1 MVCITSASTIWRK
14 ANEKQKQKRI
24 NRIYKKAIAYAPE
37 HGIDKIVIE
46 DENESDGLYL
56 SIVFYKNNFGEGEGF
71 EQYRSSFYKLNNA
84 DLKGIKEE
92 TKVKKIRMKEK
103 DEFGEWVRIL
113 EITL

>member
-1 MVCITSASTIWRK
+1 MKNKSKKELIECIK
-14 ANEKQKQKRI
+14 N
-24 NRIYKKAIAYAPE
+24 AIAYAQE
-37 HGIDKIVIE
+37 HGFDKIVIE

-71 EQYRSSFYKLNNA
+71 EQYRSSFYRLNNA